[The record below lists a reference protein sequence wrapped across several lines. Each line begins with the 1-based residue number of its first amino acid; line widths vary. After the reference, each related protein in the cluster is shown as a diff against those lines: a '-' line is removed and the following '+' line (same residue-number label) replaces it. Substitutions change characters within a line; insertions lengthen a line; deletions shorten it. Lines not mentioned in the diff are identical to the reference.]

1 MYASVPVMTD
11 TPDTK
16 NTNSVVDL
24 PPPLLGRGTGSAKPP
39 KPTYVVDADKLQSSH
54 PKELWAYRELFLL
67 LVKRDFVAVYKQ
79 TVLGPLWFF
88 VQPFLA
94 SLVFMVIFGQIAR
107 LPTTELPPLVFYMS
121 GIIAWGFFSN
131 CLSQVAATFLG
142 SGHLFRKIYFP
153 RLIVPLS
160 QVSMNFLNFI
170 AQLLVLFAVIAYYEL
185 SGTKIVIGPK
195 ILALPGIL
203 LAMALLAL
211 GLGCLIASA
220 TVKYRDLNMV
230 VGYTLNLWMFGSFV
244 IYPRSLVPDNL
255 QWLMNLNPMASFI
268 ECYRSS
274 LFGTEHA
281 QTQPAITACIV
292 TVILLVAGLWCFT
305 RAEGTF
311 TDSI

>member
-1 MYASVPVMTD
+1 MYASVPLM
-11 TPDTK
+11 PHIPATK
-16 NTNSVVDL
+16 STNATVDL
-24 PPPLLGRGTGSAKPP
+24 AVQPLAGSDSGPKSR
-39 KPTYVVDADKLQSSH
+39 KPTYVVEAGKLLSSH

-67 LVKRDFVAVYKQ
+67 LVKRDFVAAYKQ

-94 SLVFMVIFGQIAR
+94 SLVFMVVFGQIAR

-121 GIIAWGFFSN
+121 GIIAWNFFAN
-131 CLSQVAATFLG
+131 CLTQVSYTFLA
-142 SGHLFRKIYFP
+142 SGALFRKIYFP
-153 RLIVPLS
+153 RLIIPLS

-170 AQLLVLFAVIAYYEL
+170 AQLLVLFAVIAAYEL
-185 SGTKIVIGPK
+185 SGRKIDIGPK

-203 LAMALLAL
+203 LAMGLLAL

-230 VGYTLNLWMFGSFV
+230 VGYTVNLWMFGSFV
-244 IYPRSLVPDNL
+244 IYPRSTVPDNL
-255 QWLMNLNPMASFI
+255 QWLMNLNPMASLI

-281 QTQPAITACIV
+281 QIQPALIA
-292 TVILLVAGLWCFT
+292 VAMIAVVLIAGIWCFMA
-305 RAEGTF
+305 AEGTF

>member
-1 MYASVPVMTD
+1 MAD
-11 TPDTK
+11 TLDTK
-16 NTNSVVDL
+16 NTNTVVDL
-24 PPPLLGRGTGSAKPP
+24 TSPRPGRRTGSARPP
-39 KPTYVVDADKLQSSH
+39 KPTYVVDADKLLSSD
-54 PKELWAYRELFLL
+54 PKELWAYRELFLV

-107 LPTTELPPLVFYMS
+107 LPTTALPPLVFYMS
-121 GIIAWGFFSN
+121 GIIAWNFFSN

-142 SGHLFRKIYFP
+142 SGPLFRKIYFP

-160 QVSMNFLNFI
+160 QISMNLLNFI
-170 AQLLVLFAVIAYYEL
+170 PQLLVLFAVIGFYEFT
-185 SGTKIVIGPK
+185 GTKIDIGPK

-203 LAMALLAL
+203 LGMALLAL

-230 VGYTLNLWMFGSFV
+230 VGYTINLWMFGSFV

-281 QTQPAITACIV
+281 LTQPAIIACV
-292 TVILLVAGLWCFT
+292 MTVILLVAGLWCFT

>member
-1 MYASVPVMTD
+1 MYASVPVMAQASGTEETKTAVAL
-11 TPDTK
+11 TPK
-16 NTNSVVDL
+16 
-24 PPPLLGRGTGSAKPP
+24 PPSGAAEGPTPP
-39 KPTYVVDADKLQSSH
+39 KPTYVVDADKLLSSH
-54 PKELWAYRELFLL
+54 PRELWTYRELYLL
-67 LVKRDFVAVYKQ
+67 LVKRDFVAGYKQ
-79 TVLGPLWFF
+79 TLLGPLWFF

-94 SLVFMVIFGQIAR
+94 SLVFMIVFGQIAR

-121 GIIAWGFFSN
+121 GIIAWNFFSN
-131 CLSQVAATFLG
+131 CLSQVSYTFLG
-142 SGHLFRKIYFP
+142 SGGIFRKIYFP

-160 QVSMNFLNFI
+160 QISMNFLNFV
-170 AQLLVLFAVIAYYEL
+170 AQFLVLFSVIAYFEL
-185 SGTKIVIGPK
+185 HGRRIEIGPK

-211 GLGCLIASA
+211 GFGCLIAAA
-220 TVKYRDLNMV
+220 TVKYRDLNIV
-230 VGYTLNLWMFGSFV
+230 VGYTLQLWMLGSFV
-244 IYPRSLVPDNL
+244 IYPRSMVPDNL

-281 QTQPAITACIV
+281 QTQPAIIACII
-292 TVILLVAGLWCFT
+292 TIILLVAGLWSFA